1 MVSNVK
7 QGKYWINNNNNDAD
21 TVFRPLKFIYLERG
35 VVTFFFLTFFPVVL
49 KVVSRM
55 EYFPDFWYQV
65 FKF

>member
-35 VVTFFFLTFFPVVL
+35 VVREKLITLSFSHFFPCGVE
-49 KVVSRM
+49 SGIA
-55 EYFPDFWYQV
+55 YGV
-65 FKF
+65 FS